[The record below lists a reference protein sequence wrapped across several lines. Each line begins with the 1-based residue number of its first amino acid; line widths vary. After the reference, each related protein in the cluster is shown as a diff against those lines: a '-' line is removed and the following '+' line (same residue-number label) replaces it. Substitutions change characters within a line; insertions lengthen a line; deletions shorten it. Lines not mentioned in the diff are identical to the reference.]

1 MEEGEAVNPTE
12 EQLARVLRLTQE
24 LPLSDRTL
32 AVVEMLAVLAQRVIE
47 TSPADQADLAAAVLA
62 RWMHS

>member
-1 MEEGEAVNPTE
+1 VSNAEAAAVSLE
-12 EQLARVLRLTQE
+12 RAARLVRE
-24 LPLSDRTL
+24 MPLSDRTL
-32 AVVEMLAVLAQRVIE
+32 AVAEMLGMLTQRILE

>member
-1 MEEGEAVNPTE
+1 MSNAEAAAVSLE
-12 EQLARVLRLTQE
+12 RAARLVRE
-24 LPLSDRTL
+24 MPLSDRTL
-32 AVVEMLAVLAQRVIE
+32 AVAEMLGMLTQRILE

>member
-1 MEEGEAVNPTE
+1 MLGM
-12 EQLARVLRLTQE
+12 LTQRI
-24 LPLSDRTL
+24 L
-32 AVVEMLAVLAQRVIE
+32 E

>member
-1 MEEGEAVNPTE
+1 MSNAEAAAVSLE
-12 EQLARVLRLTQE
+12 RAARLARE
-24 LPLSDRTL
+24 MPLSDRTL
-32 AVVEMLAVLAQRVIE
+32 AVAEMLGMLTQRILE

>member
-1 MEEGEAVNPTE
+1 VSNAEAAAVSLE
-12 EQLARVLRLTQE
+12 RAARLARE
-24 LPLSDRTL
+24 MPLSDRTL
-32 AVVEMLAVLAQRVIE
+32 AVAEMLGMLTQRILE

>member
-1 MEEGEAVNPTE
+1 MSNAEAAAVSLE
-12 EQLARVLRLTQE
+12 RAARLVRE
-24 LPLSDRTL
+24 MPLSDRTL
-32 AVVEMLAVLAQRVIE
+32 AVAEMLGMLTQRVLE